1 MQSKLPLA
9 GIRVIDFGRFIAGPY
24 CAMLLADMGADVIRV
39 DRRQGSED
47 RYIAAITESGEGGGF
62 LSLNRNKRNLTLDT
76 AKPES
81 AEIIRRLVKGA
92 DVVVANLPNNVLK
105 NMRLDYDSLKAIKPD
120 IILAR
125 ISTFG
130 PDGPYANR
138 VGFDTVVQAM
148 SGAMSLTGFAGTS
161 TPERAGA
168 AHPGGSGAPVRDIVP
183 FEDYGTALH
192 TAFGVMVA
200 LYHRAQT
207 GEGQIVD
214 GSLLAT
220 GVTYVQG
227 LLAERSVL
235 GIERRQLGNTSFY
248 AAPSDAYQT
257 KDGWIVVSAVGND
270 MFARWARL
278 VGREDFIGDARFA
291 GDQLRADNRV
301 AITDAMNAW
310 LSTRTTEQAIAE
322 LERARVPAG
331 PVLDL
336 QQVLDDPQV
345 KAREL
350 LRYVEHPG
358 AAKPVPLA
366 DTAVRLSATPGGIR
380 TRAAALGEHTEEVLR
395 EIGYN
400 DPEITKLREAGV
412 V

>member
-235 GIERRQLGNTSFY
+235 GIERRPLGNTSFY

-395 EIGYN
+395 EIGYK
-400 DPEITKLREAGV
+400 DPEITKLREAEV

>member
-1 MQSKLPLA
+1 MPGSGALA

-24 CAMLLADMGADVIRV
+24 CGMLLADMGADVVRV

-47 RYIAAITESGEGGGF
+47 RYTGPVTADGIGGGF
-62 LSLNRNKRNLTLDT
+62 LSLNRNKRSVTLDT
-76 AKPES
+76 SKPDA
-81 AEIIRRLVKGA
+81 AEVIRRLVTGA
-92 DVVVANLPNNVLK
+92 DVVVANLPVAVLNK
-105 NMRLDYDSLKAIKPD
+105 MRLDYESLRAINRG

-130 PDGPYANR
+130 PDGPYAHR
-138 VGFDTVVQAM
+138 VGFDSIAQAM
-148 SGAMSLTGFAGTS
+148 SGAMRLTGFED
-161 TPERAGA
+161 TPIR
-168 AHPGGSGAPVRDIVP
+168 SVVS

-200 LYHRAQT
+200 LYHRAKT

-220 GVTYVQG
+220 GITFMQA

-235 GIERRQLGNTSFY
+235 GIERTQRGNAGFY
-248 AAPSDAYQT
+248 SAPADAYRT
-257 KDGWIVVSAVGND
+257 LDGWIIVQVIGSD

-278 VGREDFIGDARFA
+278 VGREDLVGDRRFA
-291 GDQLRADNRV
+291 DDLLRADNRGV
-301 AITDAMNAW
+301 ITDAMNAW
-310 LSTRTTEQAIAE
+310 LATRTTAQAIAE
-322 LERARVPAG
+322 LEGARVPSG
-331 PVLDL
+331 PILDL
-336 QQVLDDPQV
+336 PEVLQDPQV

-350 LRYVEHPG
+350 LQYVDYPG

-366 DTAVRLSATPGGIR
+366 STAVRLSATPGKIER
-380 TRAAALGEHTEEVLR
+380 RAPTVGEHTNEVLR
-395 EIGYN
+395 EIGYSV
-400 DPEITKLREAGV
+400 DEIASLRENQV

>member
-1 MQSKLPLA
+1 MQNSGPLS

-24 CAMLLADMGADVIRV
+24 CAMLLGDMGAEVIRV

-47 RYIAAITESGEGGGF
+47 RYIAPITENGEGGGF

-81 AEIIRRLVKGA
+81 AEIIRRLVKSA
-92 DVVVANLPNNVLK
+92 DVVVANLPMNVMK
-105 NMRLDYDSLKAIKPD
+105 SMGVDHDSLRALKPD

-138 VGFDTVVQAM
+138 VGFDTVAQAM
-148 SGAMSLTGFAGTS
+148 TGAMALTGF
-161 TPERAGA
+161 
-168 AHPGGSGAPVRDIVP
+168 PGGPVRDIVP

-207 GEGQIVD
+207 GQGQIVD

-220 GVTYVQG
+220 GVTFVQG
-227 LLAERSVL
+227 LLAEKSVL

-248 AAPSDAYQT
+248 TAPSDAYRT

-278 VGREDFIGDARFA
+278 VGREEFIGDLRFA
-291 GDQLRADNRV
+291 DDQSRADNHGPITV
-301 AITDAMNAW
+301 AMEVW
-310 LSTRTTEQAIAE
+310 LETRTTEEAIAE
-322 LERARVPAG
+322 LEKARIPAG
-331 PVLDL
+331 PVLSL
-336 QQVLDDPQV
+336 EQVLDDPQV
-345 KAREL
+345 KARGL
-350 LRYVEHPG
+350 LKYMEHPG
-358 AAKPVPLA
+358 AGKPVPLA
-366 DTAVRLSATPGGIR
+366 NTAVQLSETPPSIR
-380 TRAAALGEHTEEVLR
+380 QRAALLGEHTDEVLK
-395 EIGYN
+395 EIGYSKE
-400 DPEITKLREAGV
+400 EIAGLKKKEV

>member
-1 MQSKLPLA
+1 MIAMPTKGPLH

-47 RYIAAITESGEGGGF
+47 RYIAAITENGEGGGF

-76 AKPES
+76 SKPES
-81 AEIIRRLVKGA
+81 AEIVLRLVKGA
-92 DVVVANLPNNVLK
+92 DVVVANLPMNVLK
-105 NMRLDYDSLKAIKPD
+105 NMRLDYESLRAVNPK

-138 VGFDTVVQAM
+138 VGFDTVAQAM
-148 SGAMSLTGFAGTS
+148 SGAMGLTGF
-161 TPERAGA
+161 P
-168 AHPGGSGAPVRDIVP
+168 GAPVRDIVP
-183 FEDYGTALH
+183 FEDFGTGLH

-207 GEGQIVD
+207 GEGQVVD

-220 GVTYVQG
+220 GITFMQG
-227 LLAERSVL
+227 PLAERAVL
-235 GIERRQLGNTSFY
+235 GIERKQLGNMSFY

-257 KDGWIVVSAVGND
+257 KDGWIVVSAVGNA

-278 VGREDFIGDARFA
+278 VGHAEFIDDPRFGD
-291 GDQLRADNRV
+291 DQGRADHRE
-301 AITDAMNAW
+301 AITQAMNDW
-310 LSTRTTEQAIAE
+310 LASRTREQAIQE
-322 LERARVPAG
+322 LEKARIPAG
-331 PVLDL
+331 PVLDPG
-336 QQVLDDPQV
+336 QVLEDPQV

-350 LRYVEHPG
+350 LKYVDHPG
-358 AAKPVPLA
+358 AARPVPLA
-366 DTAVRLSATPGGIR
+366 NTAVQLSATPPSIR
-380 TRAAALGEHTEEVLR
+380 QRAALLGE
-395 EIGYN
+395 
-400 DPEITKLREAGV
+400 
-412 V
+412 

>member
-1 MQSKLPLA
+1 MQTSLPLS

-76 AKPES
+76 SRPES
-81 AEIIRRLVKGA
+81 AEVIRRLVKGA

-105 NMRLDYDSLKAIKPD
+105 GLRLDYDSLKAIKPD

-138 VGFDTVVQAM
+138 VGFDTVAQAM
-148 SGAMSLTGFAGTS
+148 SGAMGLTGFAGT
-161 TPERAGA
+161 
-168 AHPGGSGAPVRDIVP
+168 PVRDIVP

-200 LYHRAQT
+200 LYHRQQT

-220 GVTYVQG
+220 GITYLQG

-235 GIERRQLGNTSFY
+235 GIQRRQLGNTSFY

-270 MFARWARL
+270 MFARWARM
-278 VGREDFIGDARFA
+278 VGREDFIGDPRFA
-291 GDQLRADNRV
+291 GDQLRADNRD
-301 AITDAMNAW
+301 AITEAMNAW
-310 LSTRTTEQAIAE
+310 LATRTTEQAIAE
-322 LERARVPAG
+322 LEKARVPAG
-331 PVLDL
+331 PVLDIG
-336 QQVLDDPQV
+336 QVLEDPQV

-350 LRYVEHPG
+350 LKYVDHPG

-380 TRAAALGEHTEEVLR
+380 RRAAALGENTDEVLK
-395 EIGYN
+395 EIGYG
-400 DPEITKLREAGV
+400 DEEIAALRRAEV

>member
-9 GIRVIDFGRFIAGPY
+9 GVRVIDFGRFIAGPY

-76 AKPES
+76 SKPES
-81 AEIIRRLVKGA
+81 AEVIRRLVKGA

-105 NMRLDYDSLKAIKPD
+105 SMRLDYDSLTAIKPD
-120 IILAR
+120 IILVR

-138 VGFDTVVQAM
+138 VGFDTVAQAM
-148 SGAMSLTGFAGTS
+148 SGAMGLTGFAGT
-161 TPERAGA
+161 
-168 AHPGGSGAPVRDIVP
+168 PVRDIVP

-220 GVTYVQG
+220 GITYVQG

-248 AAPSDAYQT
+248 AAPSDAYKT

-278 VGREDFIGDARFA
+278 VGREDFIGDPRFA
-291 GDQLRADNRV
+291 SDQLRADNREP
-301 AITDAMNAW
+301 ITEAMNAW
-310 LSTRTTEQAIAE
+310 LATRTTEQAIAE
-322 LERARVPAG
+322 LEKARVPAG
-331 PVLDL
+331 PVMNL
-336 QQVLDDPQV
+336 QQVIDDPQV

-350 LRYVEHPG
+350 LKYVDHPG

-380 TRAAALGEHTEEVLR
+380 RRAAALGEHTDEVLR
-395 EIGYN
+395 EIGYS
-400 DPEITKLREAGV
+400 DAEIDGLRAAAV